1 MKLVTTES
9 PMDIIYIFNLN
20 GALSFDR
27 GNAHGKVYLPNQVI
41 GLFIFGKGKVMCSGV
56 EYLHV
61 NSPIDGYVD
70 NGKVNETKLKR
81 LVVNWLLP
89 QWSRRG
95 VDDELI
101 KPIVKLLRD
110 DGDGKLKLA
119 MKKEFCFTTC
129 IPNRKSKGSGKVEE
143 LIKAAKGQ
151 GYSLDYLL
159 ESKS

>member
-1 MKLVTTES
+1 MKIIKTEI
-9 PMDIIYIFNLN
+9 PLDVIYIFNLN
-20 GALSFDR
+20 DVLSFDV
-27 GNAHGKVYLPNQVI
+27 GNVHGKVYLPNQVI
-41 GLFIFGKGKVMCSGV
+41 GLFIFGKGKVECSGV

-61 NSPIDGYVD
+61 NNPIDGYVY

-89 QWSRRG
+89 LWSRKG
-95 VDDELI
+95 VNDELI

-110 DGDGKLKLA
+110 DGDGKLKLT
-119 MKKEFCFTTC
+119 MKKDFCFTTT
-129 IPNRKSKGSGKVEE
+129 IPNHKSKGSGKVEG

-159 ESKS
+159 ETKS